1 VTWGN
6 VLKILEIYFFIPN
19 SLTVGKKTW
28 INIYTKTVLPQSLQE
43 TFMSED
49 DGECGLNWG
58 PELWNW
64 QCKRPDSC
72 VACQVPWNT
81 TYTLKGICNS
91 ETE

>member
-1 VTWGN
+1 MGQCVEN
-6 VLKILEIYFFIPN
+6 IRNLFFHSKLFN
-19 SLTVGKKTW
+19 CHVGKKTW